1 MLRKIK
7 VIQSTTAMDVL
18 QDRILV
24 YGLGDEGYGT
34 IFFKEDF
41 RKFERSSGT
50 EKGAKAVAKVA
61 LITAFNDDGF
71 IWKLGGY
78 TTMTGGYVSS
88 NLSGRRKLSCQLCS
102 QKFVG

>member
-1 MLRKIK
+1 
-7 VIQSTTAMDVL
+7 MDVL

-24 YGLGDEGYGT
+24 YGIGDEGYGT
-34 IFFKEDF
+34 IFFKEEF

-50 EKGAKAVAKVA
+50 EKGAKAIAKVA
-61 LITAFNDDGF
+61 LVTTFNDDGF

-78 TTMTGGYVSS
+78 TTLTGGYVSS
-88 NLSGRRKLSCQLCS
+88 NLSGRRKLPCQLCS